1 MKQFAELFEQ
11 YEDPRDLWEE
21 HPEAREILSELGKVA
36 TFDEDGRHF
45 TQFLKHWQDL
55 EEAGLV
61 EVYRPE
67 HSATGIRYSQEF
79 WSIQLTEAGKDTLET
94 LMDAGLTG

>member
-1 MKQFAELFEQ
+1 MKPFADLFKQ
-11 YEDPRDLWEE
+11 YEDPRDLWEK
-21 HPEAREILSELGKVA
+21 HPEAREVLVELSKVC

-45 TQFLKHWQDL
+45 TQFLKHWRDL

-79 WSIQLTEAGKDTLET
+79 WSIQLTEAGQDTLET
-94 LMDAGLTG
+94 LMDAGLIG

>member
-1 MKQFAELFEQ
+1 MKQFAELFAR

-21 HPEAREILSELGKVA
+21 HPEALEILSELGKVCN
-36 TFDEDGRHF
+36 FNEDGRHF
-45 TQFLKHWQDL
+45 TQFLRHWQDL

-67 HSATGIRYSQEF
+67 DSPTGIRYSQEF
-79 WSIQLTEAGKDTLET
+79 WSIRLTQAGQDTLET
-94 LMDAGLTG
+94 LMDAGLIG

>member
-1 MKQFAELFEQ
+1 MKQFAELFAR

-36 TFDEDGRHF
+36 NFNEDGRHF